1 MARCADMHCPDNS
14 PVRLAPFKTADAA
27 IKLVENRY
35 RDVESQN
42 PALGRNLSAADP
54 DEMRAWY
61 DKGQVHAIAAQ
72 DRTVGCLAVAPGAIE
87 WIEGYEIKEEV
98 ITTTHTGNGYADA
111 AQAVWAADC
120 PAPDRLVIGTID
132 GRNIASRRTAERAGR
147 KPVLAYVFLKLP
159 VEPGRQ

>member
-1 MARCADMHCPDNS
+1 MHCPGNS
-14 PVRLAPFKTADAA
+14 PVRLAPFE
-27 IKLVENRY
+27 ILVENRY
-35 RDVESQN
+35 RDIETQN

-61 DKGQVHAIAAQ
+61 DNGQVHAIAAQ

-132 GRNIASRRTAERAGR
+132 GRNIASRRTAEPAGR

-159 VEPGRQ
+159 VEQGRQ